1 METCVWY
8 KTGSVDVDDHV
19 GGDSVQAK
27 VATIWLL
34 TYCHW
39 MDGETCFISETARTN
54 QS

>member
-1 METCVWY
+1 MTYYEHIDGDICMY

-39 MDGETCFISETARTN
+39 MD
-54 QS
+54 